1 MSKLC
6 YAILFTAAAATIAG
20 CETDF
25 PYLDS
30 HLGKSAEKMVQAQ
43 TLNPAVAA
51 SPALLAPEGADGQRI
66 KNAVDNYY
74 KDVPREGESVTRPVA
89 FEAGK

>member
-1 MSKLC
+1 MTRLC
-6 YAILFTAAAATIAG
+6 YALLLTAAATITG

-30 HLGKSAEKMVQAQ
+30 HLGKSAQNMVRAQ

-51 SPALLAPEGADGQRI
+51 APAALAPEGADGQRI
-66 KNAVDNYY
+66 KNAVDSYH
-74 KDVPREGESVTRPVA
+74 KDVPREGETVTRAVA
-89 FEAGK
+89 FDAGK

>member
-1 MSKLC
+1 MTKLC
-6 YAILFTAAAATIAG
+6 YAILLTSAATMSG

-43 TLNPAVAA
+43 TLNPSVAA

-74 KDVPREGESVTRPVA
+74 KDVPREGQTVSRPVA